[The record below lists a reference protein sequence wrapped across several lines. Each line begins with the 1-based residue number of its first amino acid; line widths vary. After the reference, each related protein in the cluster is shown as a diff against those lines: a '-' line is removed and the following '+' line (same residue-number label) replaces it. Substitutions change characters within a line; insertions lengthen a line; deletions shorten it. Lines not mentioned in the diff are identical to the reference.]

1 MIRTALLLTV
11 AAVCAMGEENVCH
24 DKTKVTTDCLTSYT
38 VNGQNGAIITA
49 YECKKEIS
57 KGLIKESKPKVKVG
71 VYLGAQCGKI
81 SSILIND
88 GPIKVK
94 LGDPCGG
101 SFAVGND
108 CPVHS
113 GEQ

>member
-11 AAVCAMGEENVCH
+11 AVVCAMGEENVCH

-38 VNGQNGAIITA
+38 INGQNGAIITA
-49 YECKKEIS
+49 YICQVETS
-57 KGLIKESKPKVKVG
+57 KGLIKPSQPHVKSG

-81 SSILIND
+81 KTILKNE
-88 GPIKVK
+88 GPIPVK

-101 SFAVGND
+101 SFTIGND